1 MKILVVDDSN
11 LIRTLVK
18 SMLKVKNYE
27 VDTADNGA
35 QALDKYFKVQ
45 PDLVILDLSMPVM
58 DGHET
63 LTRLL
68 RQDAN
73 AKVIMFSALE
83 SEELLARC
91 LQKGAIGY
99 LTKPCSKEDL
109 FNIIERSSSGTYD
122 KNVTTFLSQAC
133 KLIES
138 SIRKISEINI
148 SVILENV
155 QIRRK
160 KAPLSYKTDKIVSVP
175 EISQDEFEIKMP
187 PATSGYISEI
197 GGRYAMTLVTFVP
210 NDDPTLFA
218 HYIKEGDDT
227 MEFFNIVNSKICS
240 TLANATQLILDIKP
254 VRLYDHEKDKKVFG
268 NEIIQA
274 HLKFVTNNTSIPLEV
289 QLSLNSELVFGK
301 RF

>member
-1 MKILVVDDSN
+1 MNILVVDDSN
-11 LIRTLVK
+11 LIRNLVK
-18 SMLKVKNYE
+18 SMLKLKNHE

-35 QALDKYFKVQ
+35 QALDKYFKFQ
-45 PDLVILDLSMPVM
+45 PDLVILDLSMPIM

-109 FNIIERSSSGTYD
+109 FNIIERSTSGTYD

-133 KLIES
+133 KSIES
-138 SIRKISEINI
+138 SIRKISEINM
-148 SVILENV
+148 SVILGNV

-210 NDDPTLFA
+210 NDPTLFA

>member
-1 MKILVVDDSN
+1 MNILVVDDSN
-11 LIRTLVK
+11 LIRNLVK
-18 SMLKVKNYE
+18 SMLKLKNHE

-35 QALDKYFKVQ
+35 QALDKYFKFQ
-45 PDLVILDLSMPVM
+45 PDLVILDLSMPIM

-109 FNIIERSSSGTYD
+109 FNIIERSTSGTYD

-133 KLIES
+133 KSIES
-138 SIRKISEINI
+138 SIRKISEINM
-148 SVILENV
+148 SVILGNV

-210 NDDPTLFA
+210 NDPTLFA
-218 HYIKEGDDT
+218 HYIKESDDT

>member
-1 MKILVVDDSN
+1 M
-11 LIRTLVK
+11 
-18 SMLKVKNYE
+18 
-27 VDTADNGA
+27 
-35 QALDKYFKVQ
+35 
-45 PDLVILDLSMPVM
+45 
-58 DGHET
+58 
-63 LTRLL
+63 
-68 RQDAN
+68 
-73 AKVIMFSALE
+73 
-83 SEELLARC
+83 
-91 LQKGAIGY
+91 
-99 LTKPCSKEDL
+99 
-109 FNIIERSSSGTYD
+109 
-122 KNVTTFLSQAC
+122 
-133 KLIES
+133 
-138 SIRKISEINI
+138 
-148 SVILENV
+148 
-155 QIRRK
+155 
-160 KAPLSYKTDKIVSVP
+160 SVP

-210 NDDPTLFA
+210 NDPTLFA